1 MHVESFFPR
10 NEQKY
15 MWFSSW
21 TDRQTVRCSLCSQF
35 DWWRVVSGLTDV
47 NTVNTQKKISVWLCV
62 TFEIVHL
69 YCQSIESHYS
79 HIRKKKCFMFMILK
93 LDEILSH
100 FYEMESR
107 NYDKK
112 TLLHNIHSQ
121 KWSDKKSL
129 WQSENYE
136 NKFFCLKMIIMTK
149 KSKLTKLK
157 FWLKII
163 TMI

>member
-1 MHVESFFPR
+1 
-10 NEQKY
+10 
-15 MWFSSW
+15 
-21 TDRQTVRCSLCSQF
+21 
-35 DWWRVVSGLTDV
+35 
-47 NTVNTQKKISVWLCV
+47 
-62 TFEIVHL
+62 
-69 YCQSIESHYS
+69 
-79 HIRKKKCFMFMILK
+79 MILK